1 MLICSKIYVY
11 QTKHIF
17 IRVGL
22 RTNKTPLHSLKV
34 TFSCAKGI
42 VGPYFLRMK
51 EITALTSKRYV
62 NMLKIWFQQELQQD
76 GAKCHGFKDVLW
88 QLFSG
93 RLISNVPEVMGLNT
107 L

>member
-34 TFSCAKGI
+34 TFWCAKGI

-62 NMLKIWFQQELQQD
+62 NMLKIWFQQELQQG
-76 GAKCHGFKDVLW
+76 GAKCHTAHGFKDVLW

-93 RLISNVPEVMGLNT
+93 RLISNVPRGHGT
-107 L
+107 